1 MAKSKP
7 RTNVKN
13 INKSAGNS
21 SPNIEWDESDG
32 IMESRTLANIPAGKE
47 KPPII
52 PCGIPVLDNITDKTK
67 PVEWAEVTKSLKD
80 EKELFSVYAAE
91 QVVHTANSEN
101 TPLVELTADLYYFTG
116 THYVQLKHP
125 QFNTFLIEGARQAG
139 VPFDTALCDSFVKK
153 VGKQILI
160 SAARTNGGIVEPDE
174 DYINLK
180 NGTCYFENNEFR
192 FVPHSSHS
200 SQKLI
205 RHCLRF
211 EYDPSAKAPLWQEHL
226 DRSLPN
232 PEKQEFLAECLA
244 LPFYGGKIEKSA
256 ILYGEHNTGKST
268 TLDVYRALVGSEN
281 CTAVTLA
288 ALTRI
293 TDTGD
298 YMRSK
303 LDGKLVNIAS
313 DVGNKV
319 HDEGLAKT
327 LMSREMITVR
337 NIGKQPFDM
346 VKYARLV
353 FAMNNLPVQFFSDPA
368 LTRRVAIIAFDQK
381 LGDTDIKTGFTE
393 EIIVNELPGVLNWI
407 LDGLDRLRN
416 KGRLDPPACCI
427 AEMERMRA
435 DVDPLSS
442 WLDERRYQQGC
453 SEKVAMKGAFK
464 DFVEY
469 CKDSGF
475 KKEGEMSNKMFAKR
489 LRALDY
495 TVNAPN
501 NRVGLLLYYTKCEDV
516 VSLPPHS
523 QITPAFD
530 AANTGSGSNGSDG
543 SENLPPDISKK
554 PQAKPKAQP
563 KARTKAQSLK
573 SA

>member
-1 MAKSKP
+1 MAKSKT
-7 RTNVKN
+7 RTNVN
-13 INKSAGNS
+13 IQNPAVPETHTKASGSQKAQTAATKPTTTNAYAECEDCEDGFDLAIQTNS
-21 SPNIEWDESDG
+21 
-32 IMESRTLANIPAGKE
+32 GKE

-52 PCGIPVLDNITDKTK
+52 PCGIPILDNITDKTK

-116 THYVQLKHP
+116 THYVPLKHP
-125 QFNTFLIEGARQAG
+125 QFSTFLIEASRQAG
-139 VPFDTALCDSFVKK
+139 VPFDMALCDSFVKK
-153 VGKQILI
+153 VSKQILI

-211 EYDPSAKAPLWQEHL
+211 EYDTAAKAPLWQEHL

-232 PEKQEFLAECLA
+232 PEKQSFLAECLA
-244 LPFYGGKIEKSA
+244 LPFYSGKIEKSA

-393 EIIVNELPGVLNWI
+393 EIIMNELPGVLNWI

-427 AEMERMRA
+427 AEMERMKVE
-435 DVDPLSS
+435 VDQVSS
-442 WLDERRYQQGC
+442 WLDEKHYQKGD
-453 SEKVAMKGAFK
+453 SETVSVKSVYPDFEEFCRENGYRGKEIPTKPGFTKQLRDMGYKV
-464 DFVEY
+464 E
-469 CKDSGF
+469 
-475 KKEGEMSNKMFAKR
+475 R
-489 LRALDY
+489 L
-495 TVNAPN
+495 NG
-501 NRVGLLLYYTKCEDV
+501 RVGMVLYV
-516 VSLPPHS
+516 A
-523 QITPAFD
+523 Q
-530 AANTGSGSNGSDG
+530 AN
-543 SENLPPDISKK
+543 P
-554 PQAKPKAQP
+554 
-563 KARTKAQSLK
+563 
-573 SA
+573 